1 MKKFIA
7 QSIALASVFA
17 PAAVFAAQLNN
28 VNDVVGT
35 ATNLGNTFITILI
48 SFAVIWIIWNI
59 VRYLIMG
66 GEDAAKRAEAGNAI
80 LYGVIGLV
88 VILSIWGLVRIFR
101 SSFVTNDNVPTSNF
115 PKTIPAPQI

>member
-7 QSIALASVFA
+7 QSIALASIFA
-17 PAAVFAAQLNN
+17 PAAVFAATLNN

-35 ATNLGNTFITILI
+35 ATNLGNTFITLLI
-48 SFAVIWIIWNI
+48 SFAVIWIIWNV

-66 GEDAAKRAEAGNAI
+66 GEDAAKRTEAGNAI

-101 SSFVTNDNVPTSNF
+101 SSFVTNDNVPTNNF